1 MAPTLA
7 KTASKLDWLRKR
19 PDMQTPEGIR
29 MLRLLD
35 THKQD
40 VGEKLDPLLPWITRE
55 WKRGR
60 LHHEVDPVRADTP
73 PSYNEDLG
81 GVGGQHVGHLYYQD
95 RSPDDRGWERRPL
108 TTPTLSH
115 WADWYDHPLGRG
127 NLDMGSKAFQV
138 PHMVDAISQWDQ
150 RMKEE
155 AERAKV
161 EEQANAPVLHEWPD
175 GWKLQRLKP
184 EHLDYEGDAM
194 GHCVGGYGYEDAV
207 RKGNTAILSLRDPS
221 GRPHV
226 TAELEP
232 TKPDLARELN
242 ELSGSALGRAIPDDL
257 REALLAHHDLVEQ
270 GFPGLGGLAHDY
282 GYTPEQVDEA
292 YRAWLARKDM
302 PKHDS
307 LNNARI
313 VQIQGRGNEVP
324 KPEYQQRMKDWFTT
338 FPEAQRPNWEYPG
351 RDIEHIGAIVP
362 DARSYQEGNRSW
374 GARYNEINGEPGLN
388 DEEDWAEGGYGPHGD
403 YGLVKPDRPIN
414 YEETLKSVV
423 RPQSYEDMEYGWN
436 SYEPNEMKALYHE
449 ALRRGEIP
457 DLGVAAQRF
466 DEHGMEAYDRAEQH
480 EMDYNPEFPSY
491 PGEDWEEEPDRWN
504 EDEYGEA
511 RTPEEAKEAWQD
523 EYQRYE
529 QARDELANR
538 HPHFKALG
546 DLHKWLEPHL
556 DKSDPSNWTYANAPE
571 GQDFTDPA
579 TRAAHLGFQPNVG
592 SPGLFVKQL
601 PQGAK
606 FMDQNGLHHEVTQ
619 TDPLRINYEI
629 PSWRTN
635 YESQTPQFIKLPQPP
650 AGQTPQ
656 TFSKVTKRKPHP
668 HFTTGQP
675 CHCPWGAS
683 NKLAKVAGK
692 IEWLTERG
700 DKFSQTPEGQE
711 ALQGLQLLVRRNPK
725 VDPLT
730 PWIYREVKK
739 HRIEISANGGL
750 YYNGAQ
756 QGGPAGITHLPINH
770 WADWFDSN
778 SPTRRGVDVMQL
790 SVNDLSERIKE
801 WDEEL
806 QAKMEEENASKG
818 QIAHKFSDGWTV
830 RRLRDGDEAK
840 IEGDKMGHCV
850 GGYGDAIEN
859 GSSQIFSLRDEKNE
873 PHATM
878 EIEPPHVP
886 PSDVVYPQDYHVPEH
901 VWNEVPSYDGVSID
915 RLNDLY
921 EMAHAGGQGA
931 YGTNHTPEAT
941 QQEAGALQSFVR
953 THGYPSL
960 EGGRVVQ
967 TQGKSNSPPT
977 DEYKDKLQEFLDPHH
992 LELFKPWWDDHME
1005 FHPID
1010 DVDNYLAYQNQHPYP
1025 AEFDYEA
1032 HEPEDYRWAQCEAEE
1047 NGVEEPIIGLG
1058 RNGVEWNDILNS
1070 FYKHPYHSG
1079 FPGPGGYDIPWDQRP
1094 RAGSPRSYDP
1104 QLGDALTEA
1113 ATKYESPETAARA
1126 AVERGKEYGSDRTY
1140 EQELDWHNGNRDRY
1154 PGEYGHLTGLRDAF
1168 KDFYDEHA
1176 APVPFTP
1183 PREIYYLPYEERQK
1197 ALRDAELQHQA
1208 EQWENID
1215 PDYIPMLNH
1224 LGPKL
1229 MNNWQEIRPPAS
1241 VSYNPPIQVAPGQTP
1256 LFDRTP
1262 TTDPAA
1268 VAQPWTRYDG
1278 QTFSRTAMISDPLYY
1293 RWVFSPASGEVTLA
1307 HNLDDDPKLHGDLAR
1322 EQNEPGLV
1330 HGYAYRIGG
1339 GWRLTDWEH
1348 RPVEDPYVVAQVM
1361 RKLRDEE
1368 GYTPAEAP

>member
-19 PDMQTPEGIR
+19 PDMQTPEGLR
-29 MLRLLD
+29 FLRLLD
-35 THKQD
+35 YHHQT
-40 VGEKLDPLLPWITRE
+40 VGDRIDPLLPWLTRE

-60 LHHEVDPVRADTP
+60 IEHEVDPARADIP
-73 PSYNEDLG
+73 PSYNDQG
-81 GVGGQHVGHLYYQD
+81 GIEQAPHIGHLYYQD
-95 RSPDDRGWERRPL
+95 RTPDDRGWERRAL
-108 TTPTLSH
+108 MGPTLSH

-232 TKPDLARELN
+232 TKPDLARELD
-242 ELSGSALGRAIPDDL
+242 ELSGSALGQAIPHSL
-257 REALLAHHDLVEQ
+257 RQALLEHHRAVEQ
-270 GFPGLGGLAHDY
+270 GYPGIDSERAQLH
-282 GYTPEQVDEA
+282 GYTPEQIDES
-292 YRAWLARKDM
+292 YRAWMARKNM

-635 YESQTPQFIKLPQPP
+635 YESQTPQYIKLPEAPVN
-650 AGQTPQ
+650 QTPQ
-656 TFSKVTKRKPHP
+656 TFSKVTKRHGPHLRD
-668 HFTTGQP
+668 GQV
-675 CHCPWGAS
+675 CHCPFGDPNRTAHVHQAAKIDWLRDRPDMQTEEGKQVLS
-683 NKLAKVAGK
+683 VLDKMLEGLAPKDQRAADKV
-692 IEWLTERG
+692 
-700 DKFSQTPEGQE
+700 F
-711 ALQGLQLLVRRNPK
+711 
-725 VDPLT
+725 
-730 PWIYREVKK
+730 PWIVREWKK
-739 HRIEISANGGL
+739 G
-750 YYNGAQ
+750 
-756 QGGPAGITHLPINH
+756 
-770 WADWFDSN
+770 
-778 SPTRRGVDVMQL
+778 
-790 SVNDLSERIKE
+790 
-801 WDEEL
+801 
-806 QAKMEEENASKG
+806 
-818 QIAHKFSDGWTV
+818 
-830 RRLRDGDEAK
+830 RL
-840 IEGDKMGHCV
+840 
-850 GGYGDAIEN
+850 
-859 GSSQIFSLRDEKNE
+859 
-873 PHATM
+873 AT
-878 EIEPPHVP
+878 
-886 PSDVVYPQDYHVPEH
+886 
-901 VWNEVPSYDGVSID
+901 
-915 RLNDLY
+915 
-921 EMAHAGGQGA
+921 
-931 YGTNHTPEAT
+931 
-941 QQEAGALQSFVR
+941 
-953 THGYPSL
+953 
-960 EGGRVVQ
+960 
-967 TQGKSNSPPT
+967 
-977 DEYKDKLQEFLDPHH
+977 DP
-992 LELFKPWWDDHME
+992 
-1005 FHPID
+1005 
-1010 DVDNYLAYQNQHPYP
+1010 YA
-1025 AEFDYEA
+1025 
-1032 HEPEDYRWAQCEAEE
+1032 
-1047 NGVEEPIIGLG
+1047 
-1058 RNGVEWNDILNS
+1058 
-1070 FYKHPYHSG
+1070 
-1079 FPGPGGYDIPWDQRP
+1079 
-1094 RAGSPRSYDP
+1094 PRSSVP
-1104 QLGDALTEA
+1104 IMAWSRRSQQPTSVTGSMPRRRR
-1113 ATKYESPETAARA
+1113 AT
-1126 AVERGKEYGSDRTY
+1126 
-1140 EQELDWHNGNRDRY
+1140 
-1154 PGEYGHLTGLRDAF
+1154 
-1168 KDFYDEHA
+1168 
-1176 APVPFTP
+1176 
-1183 PREIYYLPYEERQK
+1183 
-1197 ALRDAELQHQA
+1197 
-1208 EQWENID
+1208 
-1215 PDYIPMLNH
+1215 
-1224 LGPKL
+1224 
-1229 MNNWQEIRPPAS
+1229 AS
-1241 VSYNPPIQVAPGQTP
+1241 TS
-1256 LFDRTP
+1256 
-1262 TTDPAA
+1262 
-1268 VAQPWTRYDG
+1268 
-1278 QTFSRTAMISDPLYY
+1278 
-1293 RWVFSPASGEVTLA
+1293 
-1307 HNLDDDPKLHGDLAR
+1307 
-1322 EQNEPGLV
+1322 
-1330 HGYAYRIGG
+1330 
-1339 GWRLTDWEH
+1339 
-1348 RPVEDPYVVAQVM
+1348 
-1361 RKLRDEE
+1361 
-1368 GYTPAEAP
+1368 